1 MTVPRRSSIPVS
13 ASKITGSEIGV
24 SAAVARH
31 PDVVARRALLA
42 GVASFVLT
50 ALALAS
56 GLVLPAVAAE
66 NILSTVGV
74 ANLVAIAFG
83 VAGLRGAR
91 GDEPHRSHR
100 VTVNTLAA
108 VAGLVCGIVAFVA
121 VLIAQLAV

>member
-1 MTVPRRSSIPVS
+1 MTVPRTSSTS
-13 ASKITGSEIGV
+13 NSV

-74 ANLVAIAFG
+74 VNLVAIAFG

-91 GDEPHRSHR
+91 GDEPHRSPH
-100 VTVNTLAA
+100 VAVNTLAA

-121 VLIAQLAV
+121 VLIARLAV